1 MDRRA
6 FIKSGAVTTASIAF
20 SSAVLPV
27 GSHAASVSNG
37 SSFSFTERDLEL
49 AFEELFTKALVFDG
63 GSWKVNLQYKG
74 DLFGEDLRDLK
85 MAADGLNNLEDVISP
100 YSISYASR
108 MNPGMAPQGPKE
120 FVTCVFKGVLPGSIV
135 VFMDWNAVYFWIKQ
149 RSWGKLS
156 SYVMKHAVKYGIRD
170 LAKFTPGGLALSI
183 AAAAIGCAVHG

>member
-74 DLFGEDLRDLK
+74 DLFGEDLRDLQ

-120 FVTCVFKGVLPGSIV
+120 FVTCVFKGVLP
-135 VFMDWNAVYFWIKQ
+135 DQ
-149 RSWGKLS
+149 
-156 SYVMKHAVKYGIRD
+156 
-170 LAKFTPGGLALSI
+170 
-183 AAAAIGCAVHG
+183 